1 MPRRRVVPS
10 SGSERSGGVWR
21 PARPD
26 AAWRQFVLIGRF
38 PAVLMPT
45 SDAPRGPILTRC
57 AARRRNEQRPSRG
70 LDRARAR
77 SGARSRP
84 RGGRCWSGRR
94 AARQERIGPCG
105 VSSVGI
111 RTAGNRPERTNS
123 HRAASGR
130 RRHLRAPETRS
141 EPEDGTTR
149 LRGMAPVR
157 PRRTSPGSPDAY
169 RRCSARPYPRLVRGV
184 PSKRTAAAA
193 RPRPCEGSIGR
204 RDLRRDF
211 DKTKPSASI
220 HAPPTPHTTHLTQP
234 PDSTRSGSG

>member
-1 MPRRRVVPS
+1 MPRPGAQASTRLRTA
-10 SGSERSGGVWR
+10 RSPKMAWAAGRGMAPVR
-21 PARPD
+21 AHRTIPGCPDAYKRCSARPYPHP
-26 AAWRQFVLIGRF
+26 V
-38 PAVLMPT
+38 
-45 SDAPRGPILTRC
+45 
-57 AARRRNEQRPSRG
+57 
-70 LDRARAR
+70 
-77 SGARSRP
+77 

-130 RRHLRAPETRS
+130 RRHLRAPDPRS

-157 PRRTSPGSPDAY
+157 PLRTIPGSPDAY

-193 RPRPCEGSIGR
+193 RPRPCEGSIGGAFCVAT
-204 RDLRRDF
+204 LI
-211 DKTKPSASI
+211 K
-220 HAPPTPHTTHLTQP
+220 
-234 PDSTRSGSG
+234 

>member
-1 MPRRRVVPS
+1 MPRPAAHAIFGLRAVRRRVEACAPGRGMAPIRAYRTIPGCPDAYKRCS
-10 SGSERSGGVWR
+10 
-21 PARPD
+21 ARPYPHP
-26 AAWRQFVLIGRF
+26 V
-38 PAVLMPT
+38 
-45 SDAPRGPILTRC
+45 
-57 AARRRNEQRPSRG
+57 
-70 LDRARAR
+70 
-77 SGARSRP
+77 

-130 RRHLRAPETRS
+130 RRHLRAPDPRS

-193 RPRPCEGSIGR
+193 RPRPCEGSIGGAFCVAT
-204 RDLRRDF
+204 LI
-211 DKTKPSASI
+211 K
-220 HAPPTPHTTHLTQP
+220 
-234 PDSTRSGSG
+234 

>member
-1 MPRRRVVPS
+1 M
-10 SGSERSGGVWR
+10 E
-21 PARPD
+21 
-26 AAWRQFVLIGRF
+26 
-38 PAVLMPT
+38 
-45 SDAPRGPILTRC
+45 
-57 AARRRNEQRPSRG
+57 
-70 LDRARAR
+70 
-77 SGARSRP
+77 
-84 RGGRCWSGRR
+84 
-94 AARQERIGPCG
+94 
-105 VSSVGI
+105 
-111 RTAGNRPERTNS
+111 NS

-169 RRCSARPYPRLVRGV
+169 RRCSARHYPHLVRGA

-234 PDSTRSGSG
+234 PDSTRSGSGYEAQASMQWPHTASEPPRARRRRGHLYPVLLRASALLRCGHLRASHERPGQPHGQ